1 MKKTITF
8 EDAVKTIARFWS
20 VLSTIMILLFLFGKG
35 PEPAKF
41 KLIEWI
47 GFIFFPAGVLVGLII
62 SWKKEIA
69 GGIVTI
75 ASTVI
80 FSFIM
85 AFSWFIVA
93 LGFPALLF
101 IFHGVITKTK
111 IEGRNAS

>member
-1 MKKTITF
+1 MKETITF
-8 EDAVKTIARFWS
+8 EDAVRTIARFWS
-20 VLSTIMILLFLFGKG
+20 VLSTILILLFLFGEG
-35 PEPAKF
+35 LNPAKF

-47 GFIFFPAGVLVGLII
+47 GFIFFPVGVLVGLII

-75 ASTVI
+75 ASAAI
-80 FSFIM
+80 FALIIAVNWFIM
-85 AFSWFIVA
+85 A

-101 IFHGVITKTK
+101 IFHGMITKAK